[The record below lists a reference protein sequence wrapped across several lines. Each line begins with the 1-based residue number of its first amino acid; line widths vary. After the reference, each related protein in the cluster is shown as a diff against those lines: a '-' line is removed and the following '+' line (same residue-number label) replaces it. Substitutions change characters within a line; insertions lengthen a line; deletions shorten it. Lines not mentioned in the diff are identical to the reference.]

1 MAMSENSN
9 HNSGINAAATSH
21 VQYVTLEVDI
31 KQYAPKVYKRMYSG
45 GRGIRRNDVQAQDLF
60 EKIPAS
66 HRAGTDG
73 KSAVAKVQEYLHG
86 KDASH
91 IIPHSKGGSSDPSNL
106 KWEDHTPNQKRHGK
120 IMTSKEQRA
129 LDAKATSDNLSGAFK
144 MGMDAGVRG
153 AVIGAFTALPFS
165 FLRNTLRVS
174 RGEITSDEAV
184 LEILKDTGIG
194 SGVGGV
200 TAFSVTYLASSFP
213 PVAIALS
220 AISPAL
226 WVAGGVGMISELVGI
241 LEHNKHQVRAYYDNL
256 TIQQLEN
263 LRREEEHLNY
273 EHNESIRSSQNLVK
287 RITDRPHKSGVQASL
302 ERLQETL
309 EIARSLGVTG
319 KDSELFANVENRY
332 LLSGD

>member
-1 MAMSENSN
+1 MSEDSN
-9 HNSGINAAATSH
+9 RNSGFNAAANSH
-21 VQYVTLEVDI
+21 VHHVTLEDI
-31 KQYAPKVYKRMYSG
+31 AQFTPEKVNHIYRG
-45 GRGIRRNDVQAQDLF
+45 GIRQGAGRTDAQAQQMVD
-60 EKIPAS
+60 KIPAS
-66 HRAGTDG
+66 QRAGVDG
-73 KSAVAKVQEYLHG
+73 QSAAVRNKEYLSN

-91 IIPHSKGGSSDPSNL
+91 INPHSKGGSSHPDNM
-106 KWEDHTPNQKRHGK
+106 KWEDRVPNRARGDKPMTP
-120 IMTSKEQRA
+120 KEQRA
-129 LDAKATSDNLSGAFK
+129 IDAKANLDNLSGA
-144 MGMDAGVRG
+144 MQRGMEAGLKG
-153 AVIGAFTALPFS
+153 AVIGAVTTLPFS
-165 FLRNTLRVS
+165 FLRNALRVS
-174 RGEITSDEAV
+174 RGEITSDEAA
-184 LEILKDTGIG
+184 LEIAKDTGLG
-194 SGVGGV
+194 STIGGV
-200 TAFSVTYLASSFP
+200 TAFSVTYLASAFP

-273 EHNESIRSSQNLVK
+273 EHNESIRSSQNSAK
-287 RITDRPHKSGVQASL
+287 RITDRPRKSGVQASL

-319 KDSELFANVENRY
+319 KDSELFANIENRY